1 MFFISSLFEKNRIS
15 EILNKSSNQV
25 KQKDVLLNFIN
36 KDMASEKKYSID
48 EEYFQFANNQ
58 KKSLIESICRKENIN
73 TDKFTELLDNF
84 NFDKKTPLSDNVID
98 VLNTK
103 PKLSDRKLITDKV
116 IKKINEIDK
125 LFN

>member
-1 MFFISSLFEKNRIS
+1 M
-15 EILNKSSNQV
+15 
-25 KQKDVLLNFIN
+25 
-36 KDMASEKKYSID
+36 
-48 EEYFQFANNQ
+48 NNQ
-58 KKSLIESICRKENIN
+58 KKSSIESICRKENIN

-98 VLNTK
+98 VLNIK

-116 IKKINEIDK
+116 IKKIHEIDK